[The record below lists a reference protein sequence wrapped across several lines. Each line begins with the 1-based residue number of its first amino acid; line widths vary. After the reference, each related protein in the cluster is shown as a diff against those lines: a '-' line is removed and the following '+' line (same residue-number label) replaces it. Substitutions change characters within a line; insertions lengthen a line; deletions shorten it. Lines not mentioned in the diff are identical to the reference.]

1 MCARSYIIS
10 WMYHFLFRSCW
21 LLSVAY
27 KPSVCV
33 GWSECGAA
41 YSYRTFCI
49 SSLVVVTSTAVYW
62 LLHHH
67 LIFLSILLTPRYCVY
82 TAFTSFYTS
91 LSSSL
96 THPPTHSLSHTFSPA
111 CLLSRVNGL
120 LASPVI
126 NMAPLL
132 QQDPMEWSSWTRPP
146 IRSDASKTVT
156 CSGMILRNPQHW
168 DFLGT
173 ENQALDTHMVTKVV
187 EMVSSS

>member
-96 THPPTHSLSHTFSPA
+96 THPPTHSLTHTLTHPLTHPPTHSPTQSSIVVIGA
-111 CLLSRVNGL
+111 GAAGLAAAHHLNNFGYHVSVQCLIFC
-120 LASPVI
+120 A
-126 NMAPLL
+126 
-132 QQDPMEWSSWTRPP
+132 
-146 IRSDASKTVT
+146 
-156 CSGMILRNPQHW
+156 
-168 DFLGT
+168 
-173 ENQALDTHMVTKVV
+173 
-187 EMVSSS
+187 